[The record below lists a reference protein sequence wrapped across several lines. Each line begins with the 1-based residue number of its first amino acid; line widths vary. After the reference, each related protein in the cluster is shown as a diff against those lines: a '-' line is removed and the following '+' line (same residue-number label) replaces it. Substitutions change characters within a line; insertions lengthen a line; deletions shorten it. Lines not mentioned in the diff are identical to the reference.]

1 MTQNTTVEV
10 SSLQKRYGRVQ
21 VVKGIDFSIRKGEVM
36 GFLGPNGAG
45 KTTTVLML
53 TTYLSPDNGTI
64 KIGGK
69 SMGNEK
75 EHGAI
80 QRYIG
85 YVPQEISLYGELN
98 SIENLVFFGRLYGV
112 KGPALKER
120 TAKLLELVGLSDKS
134 RQPVKQFSGGMQRRL
149 NIALALLHNPKF
161 VILDEPTVGIDPQ
174 SRNRI
179 FDIVN
184 SLKNDGVSVLYITHY
199 MEEAQSLCDRVAIM
213 DDGNIVALDTIDGL
227 LQTVAGRH
235 VLNVEIDG
243 WNEASNAELKKKYAA
258 SEVGYSNGVLSVHI
272 SDVKGVIPR
281 LISDLY
287 NTGLTVK
294 KIDIKEPDLQQVFLQ
309 LTGKALRD

>member
-1 MTQNTTVEV
+1 MTQSAFVEV
-10 SSLQKRYGRVQ
+10 SSLQKSYASSP
-21 VVKGIDFSIRKGEVM
+21 VVKGIDFNIQKGEVM
-36 GFLGPNGAG
+36 GLLGPNGAG

-53 TTYLSPDNGTI
+53 ATYLAPDNGAI
-64 KIGGK
+64 KIAGK
-69 SMGNEK
+69 SMSEPK
-75 EHGAI
+75 EHNAI

-98 SIENLVFFGRLYGV
+98 SIENLAFFGKLYGV
-112 KGPALKER
+112 KKPILKE
-120 TAKLLELVGLSDKS
+120 KIDELLELVGLTEKS
-134 RQPVKQFSGGMQRRL
+134 KQPVKQFSGGMQRRL

-184 SLKNDGVSVLYITHY
+184 TLRKNGVSILYITHY

-213 DDGNIVALDTIDGL
+213 DGGEIIALDTVDKL
-227 LQTVAGRH
+227 LQMVEGRH
-235 VLNVEIDG
+235 ILNVEIDG
-243 WNEASNAELKKKYAA
+243 WNEASNTELKSKYAA
-258 SEVGYSNGVLSVHI
+258 SKVAYQNGVLSIHI
-272 SDVKGVIPR
+272 TDVKGVIPR

-287 NTGLTVK
+287 NTGLTIK

-309 LTGKALRD
+309 LTGKDLRD